1 MEKKVRLNERSVPGP
16 PPVTKKTS
24 PMYFILL
31 LLLLLHLHGNLGD
44 HHYHH
49 HHLRSAKHIREL
61 KSRIVGGHVAD
72 PTKYPFFAWLKI
84 KWPYVDD
91 DWNNDDDIFCGGS
104 LIAPDV
110 VMTAAHCIYGYD
122 TIDVW
127 VNATTRAPSDY
138 EYFRK
143 TIRKVSHP
151 KYHLDG
157 YGYDIGLLFLESPVT
172 NVPLVQRNR
181 NMSLPGDTRTIIT
194 AIGFGQLSTNG
205 NTSKRLMEATFFSV
219 PKPTCIKKLGTW
231 AVHESEICAGEGKK
245 GTCYGDSGGPIFLPK
260 KKDDDELVQFGMSSR
275 GSVYDCTGRPKKP
288 EILTNVAYFAKWID
302 DTICK
307 YSKSQPAEC

>member
-1 MEKKVRLNERSVPGP
+1 
-16 PPVTKKTS
+16 
-24 PMYFILL
+24 MYFILF
-31 LLLLLHLHGNLGD
+31 LLLLLHLHGTLGD
-44 HHYHH
+44 HHHH
-49 HHLRSAKHIREL
+49 HHIRSTKQSREL

-72 PTKYPFFAWLKI
+72 PTKYPFFAWLNI
-84 KWPYVDD
+84 EYS
-91 DWNNDDDIFCGGS
+91 DWSSSGNTFCGGT

-110 VMTAAHCIYGYD
+110 VMTAAHCLYGFD
-122 TIDVW
+122 NIDVW

-143 TIRKVSHP
+143 TIRKVIHP
-151 KYHLDG
+151 KYQSSKFG
-157 YGYDIGLLFLESPVT
+157 NDIGLLFLESPVT

-181 NMSLPGDTRTIIT
+181 NMSLPGNTRTIIT
-194 AIGFGQLSTNG
+194 AIGFGRLSTSG
-205 NTSKRLMEATFFSV
+205 STPESLMEATYFSV
-219 PKPTCIKKLGTW
+219 PKPTCIKKVGTW

-260 KKDDDELVQFGMSSR
+260 KKDDDELVQFGMTSR
-275 GSVYDCTGRPKKP
+275 GSDYDCPNKPMKP

-307 YSKSQPAEC
+307 YSKSKPAEC